1 MSPKKIDIIV
11 VGVGG
16 QGVILATEIL
26 GDAALKEGLE
36 VIISEVHGM
45 AQRGG
50 SVVSHVRIGCDIYSP
65 TITEGGADVILGFE
79 PIETLRALKFANQ
92 DTRIIMNSKP
102 IMPVTVSTGAY
113 KYPPLEEVVEQCKRF
128 TEHTTVVDAFKIA
141 EEEGSSVAVNM
152 VLMGVLAATGLL
164 PIGEENLIQT
174 IKGHVPEKFVKV
186 NLSAFAAGKET
197 AALGQLPVSEDPT

>member
-1 MSPKKIDIIV
+1 MNPKKIDIIV
-11 VGVGG
+11 MGVGG

-65 TITEGGADVILGFE
+65 TIMEGSADVILGFE
-79 PIETLRALKFANQ
+79 PIETLRALKFTNQ

-102 IMPVTVSTGAY
+102 IIPVTVSIGAY
-113 KYPPLEEVVEQCKRF
+113 KYPRLEEVIEQCKRF
-128 TEHTTVVDAFKIA
+128 TEHITVIDAFKIA
-141 EEEGSSVAVNM
+141 EEVGSSMAVNI
-152 VLMGVLAATGLL
+152 VLLGALAATGLL

-174 IKGHVPEKFVKV
+174 VKGHVPEKFVKV
-186 NLSAFAAGKET
+186 NLSAFAAGKKA
-197 AALGQLPVSEDPT
+197 AALMQLPVSEDPS